1 MQNPGRWVV
10 ACEPCPR
17 VPQCCPIC
25 YDTAWASGQ
34 QRLGDTDVLC
44 PEQERQVHH
53 ADLCHSDFLSPLLC
67 PRQQGPCDSQGFQAK
82 GPSQA
87 SGIHCPVGLA
97 ASLPTFQPRALL
109 VQPGLLGRNVNPQR
123 MEQPL
128 TALVTC
134 LTGLGWQLDMCG
146 RLTGFQSQLSRSHA
160 GSFLRIAKG
169 SGVSFY
175 RNVGSVLCLCFLPH
189 PSL

>member
-1 MQNPGRWVV
+1 MSPAPGSNGAVPYAVTQPGPLVSRDSGTRICSVLSRSFRSITLTS
-10 ACEPCPR
+10 ATLTFCPHCS
-17 VPQCCPIC
+17 VPGSKAHVTPKVFRPKGHPGSLES
-25 YDTAWASGQ
+25 T
-34 QRLGDTDVLC
+34 VL
-44 PEQERQVHH
+44 
-53 ADLCHSDFLSPLLC
+53 L
-67 PRQQGPCDSQGFQAK
+67 
-82 GPSQA
+82 
-87 SGIHCPVGLA
+87 GLA
-97 ASLPTFQPRALL
+97 AFLPTVQPRARL

-134 LTGLGWQLDMCG
+134 LMGLGWQLDMCG

-160 GSFLRIAKG
+160 GSFLRVAKG